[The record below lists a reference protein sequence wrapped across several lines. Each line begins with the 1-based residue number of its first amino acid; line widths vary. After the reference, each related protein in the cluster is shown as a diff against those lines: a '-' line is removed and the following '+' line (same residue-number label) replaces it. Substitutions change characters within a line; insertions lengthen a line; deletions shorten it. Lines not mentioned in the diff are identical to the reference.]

1 MVWFFF
7 SLRLPLF
14 HRQRMDSKVRPPRK
28 SKAAAVGVL
37 TKVLRIFDALQHSP
51 AGLRLKQIS
60 EQTRLN
66 KSTAYRFL
74 SHLERE
80 GYLVREEHGVYMLG
94 MRLFELASAS
104 NHESTLRR
112 VATPMLREVLRVTGE
127 TVNLGVLHGIS
138 VVYLEVLESSHEFR
152 MVSRV
157 GAHQPIYATA
167 LGKALAAFLAA
178 EKSERALATVEFQ
191 PFTPHTI
198 TNLAQFHEE
207 LRKIRERGFAVDN
220 EELVL
225 GVRCISAPVLNS
237 AGEAIAAISVA
248 GPTSR
253 VSEGK
258 ILLFGTT
265 VRDAAH
271 AISVRIGFTMSPMP
285 AQPEVAIEF

>member
-1 MVWFFF
+1 
-7 SLRLPLF
+7 
-14 HRQRMDSKVRPPRK
+14 VRPPRK

-37 TKVLRIFDALQHSP
+37 TKVLRIFDALQRSP

-112 VATPMLREVLRVTGE
+112 VATPVLREVLRATGE
-127 TVNLGVLHGIS
+127 TVNLGVLHGLS
-138 VVYLEVLESSHEFR
+138 VVYLEVLESAHEFR

-157 GAHQPIYATA
+157 GAHQPIYSTA
-167 LGKALAAFLAA
+167 LGKALAAFLPTETS
-178 EKSERALATVEFQ
+178 EKALEVVEFQ

-198 TNLAQFHEE
+198 TNFAQFKEE
-207 LRKIRERGFAVDN
+207 LARIRERGFAVDN

-237 AGEAIAAISVA
+237 AGEAVAAISVA

-253 VSEGK
+253 ISEGK
-258 ILLFGTT
+258 IPVFSAA

-271 AISVRIGFTMSPMP
+271 AISVRIGFSMPPAP
-285 AQPEVAIEF
+285 AQPEIALHK

>member
-1 MVWFFF
+1 MR
-7 SLRLPLF
+7 SP
-14 HRQRMDSKVRPPRK
+14 RQ

-60 EQTRLN
+60 EQAGLN

-112 VATPMLREVLRVTGE
+112 VATPILREVLKVTGE
-127 TVNLGVLHGIS
+127 TVNLGVLHGFS
-138 VVYLEVLESSHEFR
+138 VVYLEVLESAHEFR

-157 GAHQPIYATA
+157 GAHQPIHSTA
-167 LGKALAAFLAA
+167 LGKALAAFLAV
-178 EKSERALATVEFQ
+178 EKSERALESMEFHAS
-191 PFTPHTI
+191 TPHTI
-198 TNLAQFHEE
+198 TNDASFREE
-207 LRKIRERGFAVDN
+207 LARIRERGFAVDN
-220 EELVL
+220 EELFL

-237 AGEAIAAISVA
+237 SGEAFAAISVA

-253 VSEGK
+253 VSEAK
-258 ILLFGTT
+258 IPAFSAAL
-265 VRDAAH
+265 RDAAR
-271 AISVRIGFTMSPMP
+271 AISVRIGFSPP
-285 AQPEVAIEF
+285 AHTSSETPPR

>member
-1 MVWFFF
+1 M
-7 SLRLPLF
+7 
-14 HRQRMDSKVRPPRK
+14 
-28 SKAAAVGVL
+28 
-37 TKVLRIFDALQHSP
+37 
-51 AGLRLKQIS
+51 KQIS

-112 VATPMLREVLRVTGE
+112 VAAPVLRDVLRVTGE
-127 TVNLGVLHGIS
+127 TVNLGVLHGFW
-138 VVYLEVLESSHEFR
+138 VVYLEVLESAHEFR

-157 GAHQPIYATA
+157 GARQPIYSTA
-167 LGKALAAFLAA
+167 LGKALAAFLPAD
-178 EKSERALATVEFQ
+178 KSERALESVEFQ
-191 PFTPHTI
+191 SFTHHTI
-198 TNLAQFHEE
+198 TNFAQFKEE
-207 LRKIRERGFAVDN
+207 LAKIRERGFAVDN
-220 EELVL
+220 EELFL

-237 AGEAIAAISVA
+237 SGEAIAAISVA

-253 VSEGK
+253 ISQSKVP
-258 ILLFGTT
+258 LFGAT

-271 AISVRIGFTMSPMP
+271 AISVRIGFSMLPILSHPDSRSTGSAEPGFKRLDYP
-285 AQPEVAIEF
+285 A

>member
-1 MVWFFF
+1 
-7 SLRLPLF
+7 
-14 HRQRMDSKVRPPRK
+14 VRPPRK

-37 TKVLRIFDALQHSP
+37 TKVLRIFDALQRSP

-80 GYLVREEHGVYMLG
+80 GYLIREEHGVYMLG

-112 VATPMLREVLRVTGE
+112 IATPVLRDVLRVTGE
-127 TVNLGVLHGIS
+127 TVNLGVLHGLS
-138 VVYLEVLESSHEFR
+138 VVYLEVLESGHEFR

-157 GAHQPIYATA
+157 GARQPIYSTG
-167 LGKALAAFLAA
+167 LGKALAAFLPPETT
-178 EKSERALATVEFQ
+178 EKALESVEFQ

-198 TNLAQFHEE
+198 TSFVQFKEE
-207 LRKIRERGFAVDN
+207 LAKIRERGFAIDN
-220 EELVL
+220 EELFL
-225 GVRCISAPVLNS
+225 GVRCISAPILNS
-237 AGEAIAAISVA
+237 SGEAIAAISVA

-253 VSEGK
+253 ISDGK
-258 ILLFGTT
+258 VALFGTT

-271 AISVRIGFTMSPMP
+271 AISVRIGFSMPPSPL
-285 AQPEVAIEF
+285 QPEFAVRK

>member
-1 MVWFFF
+1 M
-7 SLRLPLF
+7 
-14 HRQRMDSKVRPPRK
+14 RPPRK

-37 TKVLRIFDALQHSP
+37 TKVLRIFDALQQSP

-112 VATPMLREVLRVTGE
+112 VSTPVLRDVLRATGE
-127 TVNLGVLHGIS
+127 TVNLGVLHGLS
-138 VVYLEVLESSHEFR
+138 VVYLEVLESAHEFR

-157 GAHQPIYATA
+157 GAHQPIYSTA
-167 LGKALAAFLAA
+167 LGKALAAFLPAD
-178 EKSERALATVEFQ
+178 KSEKVLESVEFQ
-191 PFTPHTI
+191 ALTPHTI
-198 TNLAQFHEE
+198 TNFAQFKEE
-207 LRKIRERGFAVDN
+207 LARIRECGFAVDN

-253 VSEGK
+253 ISEGK
-258 ILLFGTT
+258 IPTFSAA
-265 VRDAAH
+265 VRNAAH
-271 AISVRIGFTMSPMP
+271 AISVRIGFSMP
-285 AQPEVAIEF
+285 TVPSQPESVVQKWG

>member
-1 MVWFFF
+1 
-7 SLRLPLF
+7 
-14 HRQRMDSKVRPPRK
+14 VRPPRK

-37 TKVLRIFDALQHSP
+37 TKVLRIFDALQQSP

-112 VATPMLREVLRVTGE
+112 VATPVLREVLRVTGE
-127 TVNLGVLHGIS
+127 TVNLGVLQGTS
-138 VVYLEVLESSHEFR
+138 VVYLEVLESVHEFR
-152 MVSRV
+152 MVTRV
-157 GAHQPIYATA
+157 GAHQPIYGTA
-167 LGKALAAFLAA
+167 LGKALAAFLGP
-178 EKSERALATVEFQ
+178 EKSERALAAVEFQ
-191 PFTPHTI
+191 PLTPHTI
-198 TNLAQFHEE
+198 TNLAQFKEE
-207 LRKIRERGFAVDN
+207 LTKIRQRGFAVDN

-253 VSEGK
+253 VSEAK
-258 ILLFGTT
+258 ILLFGAT
-265 VRDAAH
+265 VVDAAH
-271 AISVRIGFTMSPMP
+271 AISVRIGFTMSPVPLHTEM
-285 AQPEVAIEF
+285 AIQ